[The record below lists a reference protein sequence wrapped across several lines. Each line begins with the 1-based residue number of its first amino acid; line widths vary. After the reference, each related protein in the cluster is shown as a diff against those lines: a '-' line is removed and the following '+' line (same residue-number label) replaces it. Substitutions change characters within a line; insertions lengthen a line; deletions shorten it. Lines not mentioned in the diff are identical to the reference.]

1 MIPHFSAVLIISFC
15 DLFDQRSHGN
25 ADHSS
30 SPAWD
35 AI

>member
-1 MIPHFSAVLIISFC
+1 MICHFTAVLIFVLSIRKISAHT
-15 DLFDQRSHGN
+15 LS

>member
-1 MIPHFSAVLIISFC
+1 MISHFTAVLIFFFDLKDQCSHIS
-15 DLFDQRSHGN
+15 
-25 ADHSS
+25 ADYSS